1 MIDKSHHISMRPIV
15 EGLLERGHEVSYLL
29 PNTTDARAYFPN
41 GISEGNRSAELHFL
55 GDTDWSFDEL
65 FSGDDI
71 DLKNKRWLSVG
82 PDSKV
87 RAFARIL
94 PMYRTKLALPMFSM
108 LDDLKV
114 HHLQPSSPR
123 GGGYYDLFVIHM
135 ASFGLLHAVEDAGI
149 DLVTAQ
155 TMPPTPS
162 LNAAVGD
169 AHLMRLP
176 NQLAP
181 PRTEELRTSF
191 AARVKNQA
199 LNRFLQLYMVSTYG
213 SGGRHAGLTR
223 RKAVVDHMI
232 RPTFL
237 EHGLVLE
244 PGGLLELLKSVP
256 NSIVLGGPPLS
267 VPMPLPAG
275 THMLGLLARPE
286 QAGGPSGLSTTPLGA
301 WLDAASG
308 PVIYI
313 SLGTKYEV

>member
-41 GISEGNRSAELHFL
+41 GISDGNRSAELHFL

-199 LNRFLQLYMVSTYG
+199 LNRFLQLYMVSTCG
-213 SGGRHAGLTR
+213 SGGRHAGTD
-223 RKAVVDHMI
+223 APE
-232 RPTFL
+232 RP
-237 EHGLVLE
+237 
-244 PGGLLELLKSVP
+244 S
-256 NSIVLGGPPLS
+256 
-267 VPMPLPAG
+267 
-275 THMLGLLARPE
+275 
-286 QAGGPSGLSTTPLGA
+286 STT
-301 WLDAASG
+301 
-308 PVIYI
+308 
-313 SLGTKYEV
+313 